1 MEKQDYDYGMIGLG
15 TMGRNLVYNM
25 CDHGY
30 SVAGF
35 DKDISMVEQLE
46 QGKGQYK
53 IVGTRSLK
61 ELTDALKKPRV
72 LLMLVPAGPIVDA
85 VIETLK
91 PLLSKDDL
99 VIDCGNSHFTDT
111 NLRIEK
117 LAKENIHFMGIG
129 ISGGEYGARN
139 GPSIMPGGSKAVY
152 ARVAPMLEAISA
164 KAKGEPC
171 VTYLGAGSAGHYVK
185 MVHNGIE
192 YALMEIIA
200 EAYQLLKQGAGLT
213 NNQLHTVFSKWNE
226 GSLQSFLI
234 SITADIFSQKDDL
247 TGNDLVDM
255 ILDSAHQKGTGAWT
269 SEDAMALQVPVPVI
283 DISVS
288 MRNLSA
294 LIKERQAADQL
305 LSGPKVKINYSNAEL
320 IDALEHA
327 LNFAI
332 ITVFAQGMELLSH
345 ASNLYKYDL
354 KLENIAAIWR
364 EGCIIRS
371 SVLEDIRT
379 AYALQPNLSNLMLS
393 GIFKDKLVELQEY
406 ARQISRIGIDIG
418 IPLPALMASVAYYD
432 SYRSDWLP
440 DNLLQAQRDYF
451 GAHTYERTDRKGTF
465 HTQWNQ
471 IKH

>member
-61 ELTDALKKPRV
+61 ELTDALKKPSV
-72 LLMLVPAGPIVDA
+72 LLLLVPAGPIVDA

-91 PLLSKDDL
+91 PLLTKDDL

-213 NNQLHTVFSKWNE
+213 NNQLYTVFSKWNE

-283 DISVS
+283 DIAVS

-345 ASNLYKYDL
+345 ASSGYKYDF

-406 ARQISRIGIDIG
+406 ARQISRIGIDTG

-451 GAHTYERTDRKGTF
+451 GAHTYERIDREGTF